1 MRRGAAFR
9 RTDEFR
15 EPGGS
20 KVSNAPDRHQPVK
33 EPPMPTRESAPVGA
47 PTWNDLFTSDPDA
60 AATFYTSL
68 FGWKVDDPGPEFGG
82 YKNFTRDG
90 VPVAGFMKND
100 GQWGAPDA
108 WSIYLRVNDA
118 AATVDA
124 AVAAGATIVYP
135 AMDVATL
142 GSQAMV
148 SDPGGAAIGIWQPKD
163 VQGFGVIA
171 EPNAPAW
178 FEIHTRDYDATLDF
192 YTKVF
197 GWDVHKVS
205 DVPEFRYAT
214 NGVEDTAVSGVMDA
228 SGFLPEGVPA
238 HWSVYFQTENADA
251 TLAKAVELG
260 GSIVMGAEDTPYGR
274 LATAADSTGAIF
286 KLQQP

>member
-1 MRRGAAFR
+1 M
-9 RTDEFR
+9 
-15 EPGGS
+15 
-20 KVSNAPDRHQPVK
+20 K
-33 EPPMPTRESAPVGA
+33 ETPMPIRDSAPVGA

-82 YKNFTRDG
+82 YKNFTKDG
-90 VPVAGFMKND
+90 IPVAGFMKND

-124 AVAAGATIVYP
+124 AVAAGGEIVYP

-163 VQGFGVIA
+163 VQGFGVLA
-171 EPNAPAW
+171 EPNTPAW
-178 FEIHTRDYDATLDF
+178 FELHTRDYEGALAF
-192 YTKVF
+192 YADVF
-197 GWDVHKVS
+197 GWDVHTAA
-205 DVPEFRYAT
+205 DEPGFRYST
-214 NGVEDTAVSGVMDA
+214 NGVEEKAVAGVMDA
-228 SGFLPEGVPA
+228 GAFLPEGVPS
-238 HWSVYFQTENADA
+238 HWSVYFQTEDADA
-251 TLAKAVELG
+251 YVAKAVELG
-260 GSIVMGAEDTPYGR
+260 GSIVVEAMDSPYGR
-274 LATAADSTGAIF
+274 LVTLADSTGAIF